1 MKIAIYADTFPPNA
15 GGVSAA
21 HEQLARLLEE
31 ENEVRRFAFNDSR
44 PNEPAGI
51 YRACGAGWRGLF
63 LEWGLRTFIRRY
75 DRGRVVCCA
84 SIARAVVGAR
94 RLRRRLRLFGP
105 DILIVSDNHLP
116 LLGWTPPPPSK
127 VIWVAHHNYARFR
140 NQPLVNGPCDYDCFL
155 AHRLERRAV
164 RKAHYAVFPSKY
176 MERVFRETLGPSP
189 GGRVIP
195 NVFLSPPASPDS
207 RSSMR
212 ARLGLSENQVL
223 VYMPS
228 GATDIKGSRYVPG
241 IIQRLSCQYPGV
253 AFYVSGPVS
262 GETAWE
268 LSHMASA
275 VRVITPGRLDY
286 AENLRY
292 VAACDLALSPALVEN
307 YSCALLEAQSLGLPC
322 VSFDVGGNR
331 EILAEAESGYV
342 VPYLDV
348 NALCL
353 AAESL
358 LSSRPLLER
367 LRQGALRRAAEISD
381 VGRIKEAWRQVIA
394 TLASD

>member
-1 MKIAIYADTFPPNA
+1 
-15 GGVSAA
+15 
-21 HEQLARLLEE
+21 
-31 ENEVRRFAFNDSR
+31 
-44 PNEPAGI
+44 
-51 YRACGAGWRGLF
+51 
-63 LEWGLRTFIRRY
+63 
-75 DRGRVVCCA
+75 
-84 SIARAVVGAR
+84 
-94 RLRRRLRLFGP
+94 
-105 DILIVSDNHLP
+105 
-116 LLGWTPPPPSK
+116 
-127 VIWVAHHNYARFR
+127 
-140 NQPLVNGPCDYDCFL
+140 
-155 AHRLERRAV
+155 
-164 RKAHYAVFPSKY
+164 
-176 MERVFRETLGPSP
+176 
-189 GGRVIP
+189 
-195 NVFLSPPASPDS
+195 
-207 RSSMR
+207 MR